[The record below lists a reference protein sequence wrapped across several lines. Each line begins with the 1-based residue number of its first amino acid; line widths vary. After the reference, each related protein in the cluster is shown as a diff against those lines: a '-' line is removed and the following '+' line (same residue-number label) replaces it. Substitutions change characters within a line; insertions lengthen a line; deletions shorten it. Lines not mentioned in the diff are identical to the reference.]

1 MSCTTKD
8 NLLIL
13 VEITLINSNF
23 LYAHVKYR
31 SESQEKETEF
41 ENFLQLILSEVDQ
54 NDFEEPVSR

>member
-23 LYAHVKYR
+23 LYAQVKYR

-41 ENFLQLILSEVDQ
+41 ENFLQLILSDIDET
-54 NDFEEPVSR
+54 NFEDPLSR

>member
-13 VEITLINSNF
+13 SEITLINSNF
-23 LYAHVKYR
+23 LYALVKYR

-41 ENFLQLILSEVDQ
+41 ENFLQLILSEVEL
-54 NDFEEPVSR
+54 NDIEEPLSR